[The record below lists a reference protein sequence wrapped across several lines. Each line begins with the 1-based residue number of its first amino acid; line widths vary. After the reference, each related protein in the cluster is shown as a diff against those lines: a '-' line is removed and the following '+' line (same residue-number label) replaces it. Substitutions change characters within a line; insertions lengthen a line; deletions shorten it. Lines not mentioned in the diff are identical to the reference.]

1 MVDTVN
7 PLGLSDDDFA
17 KLPLPGDESPA
28 AAEPTIEAPA
38 AEAAGAEG
46 ASAEEQQ
53 GQQGAA
59 AGEEGKEGQGTE
71 GAEGTGAEAQGTEG
85 EGEGGAKPAA
95 GAEGAEGGAAQPK
108 AEEQQD
114 KEGAEAP
121 KPEGAVPPAGSEP
134 KAGDVATPFK
144 MPTPEEATAF
154 FMKVMTPI
162 KANGKTI
169 ELRTPEEAIQ
179 LMQQGANYTQKMQ
192 AIAPHRK
199 MLTMLQN
206 NSLLDEDKLSFLID
220 LEKGNPEAIQKLLKD
235 KNVDVLALDTESE
248 PTYLGGNHKVSDNEV
263 AFQTNLSELSSTS
276 EGKETLQTINSTWDD
291 ASKEVLWGEPGLMP
305 VIHAQRA
312 NGIYDR
318 IVTEMDRRRTLGQI
332 APETSFITAYRTVGD
347 DLMKS
352 GGFDDLAPK
361 VEPKPAAPAPVAVAT
376 TAAAPKAVV
385 ENGDK
390 ASAAS
395 PTRSTPKP
403 AKAIVNPLAMS
414 DEEFEAQFASMQGRV

>member
-1 MVDTVN
+1 MVDVVN
-7 PLGLSDDDFA
+7 PLGLSDDDFS
-17 KLPLPGDESPA
+17 KLPMPGVEAPA
-28 AAEPTIEAPA
+28 AEEPTIEAPA

-46 ASAEEQQ
+46 ASDEEQ
-53 GQQGAA
+53 GQQKAA
-59 AGEEGKEGQGTE
+59 ASEAEAEAGTEAQSAESESEGGANPAAGIE
-71 GAEGTGAEAQGTEG
+71 GAES
-85 EGEGGAKPAA
+85 
-95 GAEGAEGGAAQPK
+95 GAAQPK
-108 AEEQQD
+108 AEEQQG
-114 KEGAEAP
+114 KEGTEAP
-121 KPEGAVPPAGSEP
+121 KSESAVPATGSGP
-134 KAGDVATPFK
+134 KVL
-144 MPTPEEATAF
+144 TADDHKSF
-154 FMKVMTPI
+154 YEKVMAPI

-199 MLTMLQN
+199 VLTMLQN

-220 LEKGNPEAIQKLLKD
+220 LERGNPEAIQKLLKD
-235 KNVDVLALDTESE
+235 KNVDVFALDTESE

-263 AFQTNLSELSSTS
+263 AFQSNLSELSSTS
-276 EGKETLQTINSTWDD
+276 DGKETLQTINSTWDD

-318 IVTEMDRRRTLGQI
+318 IVSEMDRRRTLGQI
-332 APETSFITAYRTVGD
+332 APETTFINAYRQVGD
-347 DLMKS
+347 DLMKL
-352 GGFDDLAPK
+352 GGFDDLASK
-361 VEPKPAAPAPVAVAT
+361 VEPKPAAAPVAVAT
-376 TAAAPKAVV
+376 TAAAPKPVV